1 MEDIMNI
8 KNNLI
13 MPTFNSIETEIFTE
27 KILEDRKKS
36 LLKLEAIAKRT
47 VDIIGAI
54 VGIILLM
61 PLTVIIYI
69 MERAIGDK
77 GPIFYT
83 QTRIGENGKL
93 FKMYKY
99 RSMIVGAEKKLEEY
113 IKENEE
119 IKQEYEKYKKLEKD
133 PRITKVGKL
142 LRKTS
147 LDEFP
152 QFINVLKGEM
162 TLVGPRP
169 YLPQEKEEMNGYFKY
184 ITSLRPGITG
194 LWQISGRSEV
204 SFVDRL
210 EMDMNYYHNRA
221 LKNDMKIIGKT
232 IEKVIRK
239 EGAI

>member
-1 MEDIMNI
+1 MNI

-13 MPTFNSIETEIFTE
+13 MPTFSSIETEIFAE
-27 KILEDRKKS
+27 RLLKDRKKS
-36 LLKLEAIAKRT
+36 LLKLEIITKRAI
-47 VDIIGAI
+47 DIIAAI
-54 VGIILLM
+54 IGIVLLL
-61 PLTVIIYI
+61 PLTAIIYV

-77 GPIFYT
+77 GPVFYT
-83 QTRIGENGKL
+83 QTRIGQNGKL

-99 RSMIVGAEKKLEEY
+99 RSMIIGAEKKLEEY
-113 IKENEE
+113 INENEE
-119 IKQEYEKYKKLEKD
+119 LKQEYQKYKKLGKD
-133 PRITKVGKL
+133 PRITKVGRL

-184 ITSLRPGITG
+184 ITSLRPGLTG
-194 LWQISGRSEV
+194 LWQISGRSKV

-210 EMDMNYYHNRA
+210 EMDMNYYNNRA

>member
-1 MEDIMNI
+1 MNI

-13 MPTFNSIETEIFTE
+13 MPTFNSIETEIFAE
-27 KILEDRKKS
+27 RILEDRKKS
-36 LLKLEAIAKRT
+36 LFKLEAITKRAI
-47 VDIIGAI
+47 DIIAATIG
-54 VGIILLM
+54 ILLLV
-61 PLTVIIYI
+61 PLTAIIYVL
-69 MERAIGDK
+69 ERAIGDK
-77 GPIFYT
+77 GPVFYT

-99 RSMIVGAEKKLEEY
+99 RSMVVGAEKKLEEY

-119 IKQEYEKYKKLEKD
+119 LKQEYQKYKKLGKD
-133 PRITKVGKL
+133 PRITKVGRL

-152 QFINVLKGEM
+152 QFINILKGEM
-162 TLVGPRP
+162 SLVGPRP
-169 YLPQEKEEMNGYFKY
+169 YLPQEKEEMNGYFKS
-184 ITSLRPGITG
+184 ITSLRPGLTG

-210 EMDMNYYHNRA
+210 EMDMNYYNNRA

-232 IEKVIRK
+232 IGKVIKK